1 MANKP
6 GRGGGE
12 SIRWA
17 ISSAIGP
24 VNDETGGANAGG
36 FFLDVSSLM
45 ARLLSGHR
53 ILFPARWRA
62 ILSSSHPARL
72 VPGSS
77 ASHAANRHPAI
88 ENALG
93 NAIHR
98 RRQSRRWERHN
109 GARPRRQARIAA
121 ADQR

>member
-36 FFLDVSSLM
+36 FFLGVSSLM
-45 ARLLSGHR
+45 ARLLSCHR

-72 VPGSS
+72 APGSS

-88 ENALG
+88 EKCVHQVGPA
-93 NAIHR
+93 R
-98 RRQSRRWERHN
+98 RRCSYSK
-109 GARPRRQARIAA
+109 ARRQFRPATRSEEHTSEL
-121 ADQR
+121 

>member
-1 MANKP
+1 MASKR

-36 FFLDVSSLM
+36 FSLGVSSLM
-45 ARLLSGHR
+45 ARLLSGR
-53 ILFPARWRA
+53 RLLFPARWRA

-72 VPGSS
+72 APGSS
-77 ASHAANRHPAI
+77 ASTSANRHPAN
-88 ENALG
+88 EKCA
-93 NAIHR
+93 HR
-98 RRQSRRWERHN
+98 SEEHTSELQS
-109 GARPRRQARIAA
+109 
-121 ADQR
+121 

>member
-1 MANKP
+1 MASKP

-36 FFLDVSSLM
+36 FCLGVSSLM
-45 ARLLSGHR
+45 ARLLSGR
-53 ILFPARWRA
+53 RLLFPTRWRA
-62 ILSSSHPARL
+62 ILSSFHQAMLARGL
-72 VPGSS
+72 S

-88 ENALG
+88 G
-93 NAIHR
+93 KC
-98 RRQSRRWERHN
+98 
-109 GARPRRQARIAA
+109 ARPDDVAA
-121 ADQR
+121 PCPAYSLITL